1 MVYLPLFT
9 YIWLIFM
16 VNVVKYTIHGCYGY
30 GHLAIF
36 WCYKSHQTLGCG
48 PLASNSHH
56 QDYCRSSGELR
67 NKSSFATVIQIVAN
81 QPTPPLTYP
90 TQK

>member
-36 WCYKSHQTLGCG
+36 WCYNPIKPWVVD
-48 PLASNSHH
+48 PLRVIVTTRIIAGQVVNYETNLHLP
-56 QDYCRSSGELR
+56 Q
-67 NKSSFATVIQIVAN
+67 SFRLWLIN
-81 QPTPPLTYP
+81 QPPLTYP